1 MLSRHFFI
9 LYEPRVCLYRLEN
22 LFTLLFAR
30 FYGKITVRFY
40 VQIPNEVIPLDIKK
54 LTSVFQLN
62 GKPISWREFG
72 HGHINSTFKVTTDTG
87 AEYILQKINKYVFRN
102 PIRLM
107 SNVMAVTDYLRARVE
122 DPRMAMHFI
131 LTKRGHPYY
140 RDSEGDFWRMYDFMQ
155 GFCLD
160 APESDEDFYQSGIAF
175 GRFQELLSDF
185 PANTLYET
193 IPEFHNT
200 IDRYRQFKA
209 SLAVDPLGRLACVQ
223 EEVDFVLAHE
233 EVGGTLQRMLQSGEL
248 PLRVTHNDTKLNN
261 VLLDRKTR
269 KALCVL
275 DLDTVM
281 PGLSAH
287 DFGDSIRFGAAT
299 AAEDEQDLS
308 KMSMDLHMFEVYT
321 RGFLEA
327 ATKLTDK
334 EVEMLP
340 MGALIMTLEVG
351 LRFLKD
357 YIDGDLYFKTA
368 YPEHNLVRARTQ
380 LKLVADMETKM
391 EEMNRIVAKVRASV
405 NK

>member
-1 MLSRHFFI
+1 M
-9 LYEPRVCLYRLEN
+9 
-22 LFTLLFAR
+22 
-30 FYGKITVRFY
+30 
-40 VQIPNEVIPLDIKK
+40 DIQK
-54 LTSVFQLN
+54 LTAAFALDGN
-62 GKPISWREFG
+62 PISWREFG
-72 HGHINSTFKVTTDTG
+72 HGHINSTFKITTDTG
-87 AEYILQKINKYVFRN
+87 AEYVLQKINKYVFRN
-102 PIRLM
+102 PPRLM
-107 SNVMAVTDYLRARVE
+107 SNVVAVTDYLRQRVE
-122 DPRMAMHFI
+122 DPKMTLHVIM
-131 LTKRGHPYY
+131 TKRGHAYY
-140 RDSEGDFWRMYDFMQ
+140 RDGEGDFWRMYDFLH

-160 APESDEDFYQSGIAF
+160 APESDEDFYQSGVAF

-185 PANTLYET
+185 PAETLYET

-200 IDRYRQFKA
+200 VDRYAQFKA
-209 SLAVDPLGRLACVQ
+209 SLEIDPLDRLASVR

-233 EVGGTLQRMLQSGEL
+233 ELGSTLQKMRESGEL

-261 VLLDRKTR
+261 VMLDRKTR

-308 KMSMDLHMFEVYT
+308 KMSLDLHMFEVYT
-321 RGFLEA
+321 RGFLES

-340 MGALIMTLEVG
+340 MGALIMSLEVG

-380 LKLVADMETKM
+380 LKLVADMEKKM
-391 EEMNRIVAKVRASV
+391 EDMNRIVAKVRASV